1 MAPAPFPLTTACAK
15 PSPAKTRPVTERSI
29 AKMRGTPGVRC
40 RLDEALPRPGAAFG
54 KSAESDFWIRFNLFI
69 IIRIPN

>member
-1 MAPAPFPLTTACAK
+1 
-15 PSPAKTRPVTERSI
+15 
-29 AKMRGTPGVRC
+29 MRGTPGVRC